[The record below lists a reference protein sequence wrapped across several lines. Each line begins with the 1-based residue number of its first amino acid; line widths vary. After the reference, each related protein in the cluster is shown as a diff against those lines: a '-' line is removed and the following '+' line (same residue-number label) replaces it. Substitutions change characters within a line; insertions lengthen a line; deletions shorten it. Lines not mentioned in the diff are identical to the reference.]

1 MTERT
6 RLTRKPERGDDDP
19 AVLRRLLDEA
29 RVAHVAF
36 VRRGCP
42 VVLPMAFGREGN
54 RLFLHGSTGA
64 GAFLASREG
73 LDVSVAVTHLD
84 GLVFA
89 RSAFDSSMNYRSAV
103 IFGRAVPVP
112 AEGKQDALRAVTEHL
127 MPGRWGEVRP
137 LTAKELAATTVL
149 ELPLDEVSVKVRAAG
164 PGEDPEDGEDR
175 SVWAG
180 VVPVRTVVGVP
191 ERSPLT
197 NPALPLPGSVASLL

>member
-6 RLTRKPERGDDDP
+6 RLTRKPERGNDDP
-19 AVLRRLLDEA
+19 EVLHRLLDEA

-42 VVLPMAFGREGN
+42 VVLPMAFGRDGD
-54 RLFLHGSTGA
+54 RMFLHGSTGA
-64 GAFLASREG
+64 GAFLASRDG

-103 IFGRAVPVP
+103 IFGRAVLVP
-112 AEGKQDALRAVTEHL
+112 AEDKQDALRAVTEHL
-127 MPGRWGEVRP
+127 VPGRWDEVRP
-137 LTAKELAATTVL
+137 PTPKELAATTVL
-149 ELPLDEVSVKVRAAG
+149 VLALDEVSVKVRAGG
-164 PGEDPEDGEDR
+164 PGDDPDDGEDR

-180 VVPVRTVVGVP
+180 VVPMRTVVGVP

-197 NPALPLPGSVASLL
+197 DPALPLPPSVTSLL